1 MEEKRK
7 IEFEDYDIEFS
18 EDEFDN
24 MSVEEL
30 KECKNMIEKMKEDLK
45 K

>member
-7 IEFEDYDIEFS
+7 IKFEDYDIEFS
-18 EDEFDN
+18 EDDFDD
-24 MSVEEL
+24 MSIEEL
-30 KECKNMIEKMKEDLK
+30 KECKKMIEEMKEELK

>member
-30 KECKNMIEKMKEDLK
+30 KECKKMIEKMKEDLK

>member
-1 MEEKRK
+1 MEEKHK

-18 EDEFDN
+18 EDDFDD
-24 MSVEEL
+24 MSIEEL
-30 KECKNMIEKMKEDLK
+30 KECKKLIEEMKEELK

>member
-7 IEFEDYDIEFS
+7 IKFEDYDIEFS
-18 EDEFDN
+18 EEDFDN
-24 MSVEEL
+24 MSIEEL
-30 KECKNMIEKMKEDLK
+30 KECKKMIEEMKEELK

>member
-7 IEFEDYDIEFS
+7 IKFEDYDIEFS
-18 EDEFDN
+18 EEDFDD
-24 MSVEEL
+24 MSIEEL
-30 KECKNMIEKMKEDLK
+30 KECKRMIEEMKEELK